1 MTDEMMIQMLA
12 NWNKLNHDLTK
23 LREDQLKVLINYE
36 ASTRRSE
43 LFLKR
48 LQQRYNKLRG
58 AREFQEIMGGGLL

>member
-1 MTDEMMIQMLA
+1 MTDEMMIQILA

-48 LQQRYNKLRG
+48 LHQRYNKLRG